1 MVLHPIRVLET
12 PTIDVIV
19 GILAEHR
26 WKHLVQ
32 IGQLL
37 PSQYQ
42 LLIFAWYTKISSRNE
57 RTWEPMM
64 RTQFGANYNCGGSGC
79 SARKP
84 TMECGGASI
93 CQHNR
98 QRKQCKECGG
108 ASICQHARRRS
119 TCKECGGSS
128 ICQHNRIR
136 SRCKTC
142 LADKDESMPLGL
154 EEL

>member
-42 LLIFAWYTKISSRNE
+42 LLIFAWYIKISTRNE
-57 RTWEPMM
+57 RTWEMYRCAHNLVQIIIVVVP
-64 RTQFGANYNCGGSGC
+64 GVPPGS
-79 SARKP
+79 P
-84 TMECGGASI
+84 
-93 CQHNR
+93 
-98 QRKQCKECGG
+98 
-108 ASICQHARRRS
+108 
-119 TCKECGGSS
+119 
-128 ICQHNRIR
+128 
-136 SRCKTC
+136 RCH
-142 LADKDESMPLGL
+142 LL
-154 EEL
+154 

>member
-64 RTQFGANYNCGGSGC
+64 RTQFGTNYNCGGSGC

-84 TMECGGASI
+84 TMPSI
-93 CQHNR
+93 VEFLFSA
-98 QRKQCKECGG
+98 K
-108 ASICQHARRRS
+108 S
-119 TCKECGGSS
+119 TQSHFLRTSE
-128 ICQHNRIR
+128 
-136 SRCKTC
+136 
-142 LADKDESMPLGL
+142 
-154 EEL
+154 